1 MERPNRKEY
10 INKKTRNQLIAD
22 LELYIDYL
30 ENTYI
35 TSVKKK
41 RYNREEIENLA
52 TKDFKALIPYPTN
65 IAKVDVE
72 LKKWIKK
79 NL

>member
-10 INKKTRNQLIAD
+10 IVKEGYQVIAE

-35 TSVKKK
+35 TSVKEK
-41 RYNREEIENLA
+41 RYSIEEIENLA

-65 IAKVDVE
+65 IAKVDVD
-72 LKKWIKK
+72 LKKWIKE